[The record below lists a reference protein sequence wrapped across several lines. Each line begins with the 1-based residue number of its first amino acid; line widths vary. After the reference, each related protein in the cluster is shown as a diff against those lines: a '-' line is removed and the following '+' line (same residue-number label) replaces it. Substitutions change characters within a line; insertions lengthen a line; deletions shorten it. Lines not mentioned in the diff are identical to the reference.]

1 MLILVIHNEV
11 GPDSGPDEVDVLVQA
26 GAVRAALE
34 ELGHSVSTTACNL
47 DISALLQSTDRFRPE
62 RIFNL
67 VESLDGKGSLISLVP
82 LALEAAG
89 FRCAGCPGEAIHL
102 TTHKPLA
109 KRLMRDAGLP
119 TPVWATGAAFDDD
132 RPWPGPWIVKPSL
145 EDASLGLDDESLVEG
160 GRPRVLELL
169 NGRSGSPGGPW
180 FAEAFIAGREF
191 NIALLDGPAG
201 PVVLPCAEM
210 IFAEYPDGKPRILG
224 YAAKWDPDSF
234 EYSHTTRTFD
244 LSPRDGDLLEKLRRL
259 SLACWDLFDLRGWAR
274 VDFRVD
280 EDGSPWI
287 LEVNANPCL
296 SPDAGFAA
304 VLAQAG
310 IPFSE
315 AVERILTS
323 SR

>member
-1 MLILVIHNEV
+1 MRVLVVHNEV
-11 GPDSGPDEVDVLVQA
+11 CADSGPDEADVLVQVA
-26 GAVRAALE
+26 AVRAALE
-34 ELGHSVSTTACNL
+34 ERGHTVSTAACNL
-47 DISALLQSTDRFRPE
+47 DISALLQSTGGFRPE
-62 RIFNL
+62 AIFNL

-82 LALEAAG
+82 LTLEAAG
-89 FRCAGCPGEAIHL
+89 LRCAGCPGEAIHL

-109 KRLMRDAGLP
+109 KRLMQESGLP
-119 TPVWATGAAFDDD
+119 TPAWATGGTFDDD
-132 RPWPGPWIVKPSL
+132 RPWPGPWIVKPAL
-145 EDASLGLDDESLVEG
+145 EDASLGLDDQSLVEG
-160 GRPRVLELL
+160 DRPRVRDLL
-169 NGRSGSPGGPW
+169 KGRSGRPGGPW
-180 FAEAFIAGREF
+180 FAEAFIEGREF

-234 EYSHTTRTFD
+234 EYIHTTRTFD
-244 LSPRDGDLLEKLRRL
+244 LPLGDSDLLEELRRL
-259 SLACWDLFDLRGWAR
+259 SLACWDLFGLRGWAR

-280 EDGSPWI
+280 QDGKPWI

-304 VLAQAG
+304 ALACAG